1 MTEVGLR
8 ERQKLARRQRIVE
21 AAVALFAERGF
32 EAVPVTEIA
41 QRAEVSPATVFNY
54 FPTKEDLIYDG
65 MAAFHAALLGAV
77 RDRRPGVSV
86 PAAFREFLLQPR
98 GLLVAPDPGAREQ
111 LAVVARVIRESPALQ
126 ARERQE
132 AERST
137 AALAELV
144 AAELVV
150 GPLDLRPW
158 VLATALVGV
167 SRAMSRAVQQAAID
181 GRLGPEFTAELMT
194 AGTAALIMIEQGCTA

>member
-1 MTEVGLR
+1 MSLR

-32 EAVPVTEIA
+32 EAVPVAEIA

-65 MAAFHAALLGAV
+65 MAAFHTALLGAI
-77 RDRRPGVSV
+77 RGRGPGVSV

-98 GLLVAPDPGAREQ
+98 GLLVTPDPGAREQ

-132 AERST
+132 AERSV
-137 AALAELV
+137 AALAALV
-144 AAELVV
+144 TADLEA
-150 GPLDLRPW
+150 GPRDLRPW

-181 GRLGPEFTAELMT
+181 GRLGPDFTAELMA
-194 AGTAALIMIEQGCTA
+194 AGTDALTMIEQGCTA